1 MELSTHA
8 ITKLEI
14 YSIDLDILYESLK
27 KPLLELYDRE
37 EHSLIKIIKVNEIPF
52 VCVFSIETNKM
63 ITIYRTDNLTINNR
77 RNSKRWT

>member
-14 YSIDLDILYESLK
+14 YSIDLDILNESLK

-37 EHSLIKIIKVNEIPF
+37 EHSLIKIIKINEIQF
-52 VCVFSIETNKM
+52 ACVFSVETKKM
-63 ITIYRTDNLTINNR
+63 ITIYRTDNITINNR
-77 RNSKRWT
+77 RKSKRWT